1 MQGKGA
7 QECTAV
13 CCGAKAC
20 ESEHAKALAALTD
33 GQFQH
38 LVQLLIG
45 IIHREAQLV
54 ETRQKEIT
62 GTRLRFGGGEW
73 ITTGS

>member
-1 MQGKGA
+1 MQGMGA

-13 CCGAKAC
+13 CSRTSGAKDW

-38 LVQLLIG
+38 LVQLLVG

-54 ETRQKEIT
+54 ETRQKKKSQ
-62 GTRLRFGGGEW
+62 GL
-73 ITTGS
+73 S